1 MRRQYYAFNSQ
12 LPGMTRGFAEGYR
25 NNIHLVFH
33 PGSTDL
39 SASLLVLLPDQNV
52 GIFMT
57 FNSYISTPP
66 RLALLNALLDHY
78 YPAPTPPVMSPPA
91 DFAQRAASFTGNYL
105 TSRRAETNIQKLVA
119 PLSSEVAVKAN
130 ADGTLRVDAFR
141 DRDGTPIRWVE
152 VAPLVFQEAGGQS
165 LLAFNVDD
173 QDQVKAMFYG
183 DQPNIVFQK
192 QAWYEDPQL
201 HVAGVGLAILVFVA
215 TVVIWPLGGL
225 LRLVRRKPNSLTP
238 LGRWGRYLAGGLILL
253 NLVIV
258 GFVVSALTGEDSVM
272 QFGYPTGFSVAGT
285 LALVSGAGAI
295 VLLAF
300 TAGAWR
306 QRTWGII
313 GRLHYTLVAAA
324 ALYFVWY
331 LYQVNLFLTRF

>member
-1 MRRQYYAFNSQ
+1 
-12 LPGMTRGFAEGYR
+12 
-25 NNIHLVFH
+25 LVF
-33 PGSTDL
+33 
-39 SASLLVLLPDQNV
+39 
-52 GIFMT
+52 
-57 FNSYISTPP
+57 
-66 RLALLNALLDHY
+66 
-78 YPAPTPPVMSPPA
+78 
-91 DFAQRAASFTGNYL
+91 
-105 TSRRAETNIQKLVA
+105 K
-119 PLSSEVAVKAN
+119 
-130 ADGTLRVDAFR
+130 
-141 DRDGTPIRWVE
+141 
-152 VAPLVFQEAGGQS
+152 EAGGQS
-165 LLAFNVDD
+165 LLAFSTGM
-173 QDQVKAMFYG
+173 QGQITAMFHG
-183 DQPNIVFQK
+183 DQPIIVFQK
-192 QAWYEDPQL
+192 LAWHEDPQL
-201 HVAGVGLAILVFVA
+201 HVAGAGLAILVFVA

-225 LRLVRRKPNSLTP
+225 LRLVRRKPTSLTP
-238 LGRWGRYLAGGLILL
+238 LGRWSRYLAGGLILL